1 MGSASASSVSALS
14 PFGLRCRHRP
24 ARSLIHSFIAMSESR
39 SSHNQTAAEHA
50 DASGATTAA
59 ATGAVASIPAWLGP
73 RPLSWVSA
81 ALRSADAVAFDVDST
96 VSADEGVDVLAEYLH
111 MGPQIKA
118 LTDRAMN
125 GTVPFEVALRDR
137 LELLRPSAAAVA
149 ACVAERPPVFSPGF
163 EAFIAFWRAHHA
175 ARNGGAALPVFLVSG
190 GFRPLIEPLRLQL
203 CIDEQSVFA
212 NTLQFD
218 ADGSYSSFD
227 EHEPTSRSGGKACAL
242 ATLSARHGF
251 NRMVMVGD
259 GATDLEAC
267 PPAHVMVGYG
277 GVVARETVK
286 QKAHVFVNNWDELRA
301 IIEQN
306 E

>member
-1 MGSASASSVSALS
+1 MSAANPSHSGSAA
-14 PFGLRCRHRP
+14 
-24 ARSLIHSFIAMSESR
+24 
-39 SSHNQTAAEHA
+39 THA
-50 DASGATTAA
+50 HAA
-59 ATGAVASIPAWLGP
+59 AGASIPASLGP
-73 RPLSWVSA
+73 RPLEWVSA

-96 VSADEGVDVLAEYLH
+96 VSADEGVDVLADFMH

-125 GTVPFEVALRDR
+125 GTVPFEVALRER

-149 ACVAERPPVFSPGF
+149 ACVTERPPAFSPGF

-175 ARNGGAALPVFLVSG
+175 ARNGGAPLPVFLVSG

-203 CIDEQSVFA
+203 GIDEQSVFA
-212 NTLQFD
+212 NTLQFG

-227 EHEPTSRSGGKACAL
+227 DLEPTSRSGGKARAL
-242 ATLSARHGF
+242 ATLAARHGF
-251 NRMVMVGD
+251 SRMVMVGD

-286 QKAHVFVNNWDELRA
+286 QKAHVFVNNWNELRT
-301 IIEQN
+301 IIEQT